1 MQGVRQCQV
10 QPAQQGG
17 AGCGRA
23 MDADVSAT
31 HGFDQY
37 QAVIRYRIAFAA
49 AQHAILEL
57 GVGRDPRRAGQAFD
71 DLGVRFFQAQR
82 PFAA

>member
-1 MQGVRQCQV
+1 M

-17 AGCGRA
+17 ARCGVPMHA
-23 MDADVSAT
+23 DASAT
-31 HGFDQY
+31 HGFDQH
-37 QAVIRYRIAFAA
+37 QAVIRYRVAFAA
-49 AQHAILEL
+49 AQHAIVEL

-71 DLGVRFFQAQR
+71 DTGVRLLQAQR